1 MCSLIK
7 ACYRPVEPL
16 EDVMWVQQFALP
28 STRMY
33 EDALSAGG
41 DMNRGRGGLG
51 GSVIDLPPKQPGY

>member
-1 MCSLIK
+1 
-7 ACYRPVEPL
+7 
-16 EDVMWVQQFALP
+16 MWVQQFALP
-28 STRMY
+28 SKRMY